1 MGGSVRAPAAQ
12 HLVPSALKGITSKTL
27 GVLYHYLFSFQ
38 MVDVKVLKKKDNGLE
53 VSILE
58 DEGNVIASIPTV
70 HLSDFVATCKLLWHC
85 LQEGD
90 VLPRVMCLSD
100 NGERIVSF
108 ATSTSQTKKWGGG
121 VCQESRVSATN
132 RRNTSECVE
141 VDVPVKLSVL
151 RTVIIITCLC

>member
-1 MGGSVRAPAAQ
+1 MFFSYRAGRQCQSPCSTAF
-12 HLVPSALKGITSKTL
+12 GTL
-27 GVLYHYLFSFQ
+27 CIKRDDFKDTWDFISLYLFSFQ
-38 MVDVKVLKKKDNGLE
+38 MVDVKVLKKKDSGLE

-100 NGERIVSF
+100 KGDHIVSF
-108 ATSTSQTKKWGGG
+108 ATSTTQTKWGEEDI
-121 VCQESRVSATN
+121 CQESRVSATN
-132 RRNTSECVE
+132 RRYTS
-141 VDVPVKLSVL
+141 
-151 RTVIIITCLC
+151 

>member
-1 MGGSVRAPAAQ
+1 
-12 HLVPSALKGITSKTL
+12 
-27 GVLYHYLFSFQ
+27 

-70 HLSDFVATCKLLWHC
+70 HLSDFVVNCKLLWHC

-100 NGERIVSF
+100 KGERIVSF
-108 ATSTSQTKKWGGG
+108 ATSSSQTKLGEGGI
-121 VCQESRVSATN
+121 CQ
-132 RRNTSECVE
+132 
-141 VDVPVKLSVL
+141 
-151 RTVIIITCLC
+151 